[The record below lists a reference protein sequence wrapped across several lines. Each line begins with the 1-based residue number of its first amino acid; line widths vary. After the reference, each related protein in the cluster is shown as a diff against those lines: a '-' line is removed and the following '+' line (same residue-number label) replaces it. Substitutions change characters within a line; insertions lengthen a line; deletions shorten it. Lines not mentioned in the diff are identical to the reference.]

1 MPAIALEIWLMS
13 TPDTLPSEEP
23 VIEYDPVLDTSEQQA
38 HPDHDATIDDLSSDE
53 LLELIHGRSVDHPLS
68 EINQSSDMDSFL
80 EEIPA
85 GDPSY
90 DPQSPG
96 DGEEPDEGDAPRS
109 TPAEGINA
117 KQRLSVRALPPDQQ
131 RELAQA
137 LDLVRDHQ
145 APDVA
150 SAIHQLRGTAAP
162 VHQPAAPAPVQVSAA
177 AEVSHIESE
186 IAHLRAQRDAASD
199 DFDRPE
205 ERRLTALIEDRVGR
219 LAQARISEA
228 HEQQYAAVYT
238 ERFEAAVDE
247 LEERFPAV
255 LDEHSSFYK
264 LLDAKVTAAK
274 VNHDPALHD
283 PDYILKFA
291 EELEGMLHPT
301 RRGTGLIP
309 PKPATRSSMGNA
321 VAPARTSAP
330 RTTRADIEALIKNAR
345 AEDLLAVIA
354 DR

>member
-1 MPAIALEIWLMS
+1 MS
-13 TPDTLPSEEP
+13 TPDTSPSEEP
-23 VIEYDPVLDTSEQQA
+23 VIDYDPVMDTSEQQV
-38 HPDHDATIDDLSSDE
+38 PSDHDATIDDLSSDE
-53 LLELIHGRSVDHPLS
+53 LLELIHGGSVDHPLQD
-68 EINQSSDMDSFL
+68 INHSSDLDSFL

-85 GDPSY
+85 GHPAGHDA
-90 DPQSPG
+90 QSPD
-96 DGEEPDEGDAPRS
+96 DGEEPDDGDALRS

-150 SAIHQLRGTAAP
+150 TAIHQLRGTAAP
-162 VHQPAAPAPVQVSAA
+162 VHQPAAPAPDQASAE

-205 ERRLTALIEDRVGR
+205 ERRLTALIEDRVGL
-219 LAQARISEA
+219 LAQARISVI
-228 HEQQYAAVYT
+228 HEQQYAAAYT
-238 ERFEAAVDE
+238 ERFESAVDE
-247 LEERFPAV
+247 LESRYPAV
-255 LDEHSSFYK
+255 LDEHSSFHK
-264 LLDAKVTAAK
+264 LLDAKVIAAK

-283 PDYILKFA
+283 PNYILKFA

-301 RRGTGLIP
+301 RRGAGAIP

-330 RTTRADIEALIKNAR
+330 RSTRADMEALIKNAR